1 MLKTPRGSNPNLM
14 TNTQPNLLDLPV
26 AEPANG
32 AATNGTAKRRGK
44 TAPILTTTQQLGS
57 LVKSARDIMRKDRGL
72 SGDVDRL
79 PLPLGSCSSSSW
91 TTWTVSTRKS
101 PF

>member
-1 MLKTPRGSNPNLM
+1 M
-14 TNTQPNLLDLPV
+14 TNIQPTVLDLPV

-32 AATNGTAKRRGK
+32 AATNGITKRRGK
-44 TAPILTTTQQLGS
+44 TAPTLTTTQHLGS

-79 PLPLGSCSSSSW
+79 PPAHLDY
-91 TTWTVSTRKS
+91 VSQVS
-101 PF
+101 G